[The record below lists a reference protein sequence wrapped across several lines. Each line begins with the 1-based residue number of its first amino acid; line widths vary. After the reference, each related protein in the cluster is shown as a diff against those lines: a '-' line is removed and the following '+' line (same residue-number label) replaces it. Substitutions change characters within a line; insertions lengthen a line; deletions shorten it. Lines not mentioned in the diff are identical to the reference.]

1 MCLYVTDARYICM
14 SCHVAQPVS
23 GERSMTR
30 SSRRSTSEDVARAAG
45 VSRTTVSFVLNNR
58 PGQSIPEE
66 TRRRVLEAARRLDY
80 RPHASARTLAAGRSE
95 LVLLSIPDTRLGPG
109 TSRFVEELATALA
122 EHGLTL
128 VTHLAGAHGRL
139 LPDVCAT
146 VNASAVVGLSPFDTE
161 TTDALYRAGAE
172 VVLPLPDSR
181 GDLGDAMESVGRLQ
195 ADHLIGQGHR
205 LLGYAMP
212 VHPGLRAMTSGRLA
226 GVTNACAA
234 AAGIAPPVVEEIG
247 LEVADAS
254 RAVTRWRASG
264 VTGVCAYNDETA
276 IAVLAGLR
284 DHGLAVPGDMA
295 VIGVDDIPTAKLAAP
310 PLTTIRFDIHE
321 AGRRRAEAIVAALAG
336 QQTEPS
342 ADVSGPLLVRRS
354 ST

>member
-1 MCLYVTDARYICM
+1 
-14 SCHVAQPVS
+14 
-23 GERSMTR
+23 MTR

-66 TRRRVLEAARRLDY
+66 TRQRVLEAARRLDY

-95 LVLLSIPDTRLGPG
+95 LVLLSIPDARLGPG
-109 TSRFVEELATALA
+109 TSRFVEELAGALA

-128 VTHLAGAHGRL
+128 ITHLAGARGRP

-161 TTDALYRAGAE
+161 TADALHRAGAE
-172 VVLPLPDSR
+172 VVLPLPDPR
-181 GDLGDAMESVGRLQ
+181 VGVDEAMELAGALQ
-195 ADHLIGQGHR
+195 AEHLIGLGHR
-205 LLGYAMP
+205 RLGYAMP
-212 VHPGLRAMTSGRLA
+212 AHPGLRAMADARLA
-226 GVTNACAA
+226 GVTGACAA
-234 AAGIAPPVVEEIG
+234 AGIDPSVVEEIG
-247 LEVADAS
+247 LEIADAS
-254 RAVTRWRASG
+254 RAVARWRASG

-276 IAVLAGLR
+276 IAVLAGVR
-284 DHGLAVPGDMA
+284 EQGIAVPTELA

-310 PLTTIRFDIHE
+310 PLSTIRFDVHE
-321 AGRRRAEAIVAALAG
+321 AGRRRAEAIVAALSGQEIEPPIDAG
-336 QQTEPS
+336 
-342 ADVSGPLLVRRS
+342 GPLLVRRS

>member
-1 MCLYVTDARYICM
+1 
-14 SCHVAQPVS
+14 
-23 GERSMTR
+23 MTR

-66 TRRRVLEAARRLDY
+66 TRQRVLEAARRLDY

-109 TSRFVEELATALA
+109 TSRFVEELTTALT

-161 TTDALYRAGAE
+161 TTEALYRAGAE

-195 ADHLIGQGHR
+195 AEYLISQGCR
-205 LLGYAMP
+205 VLGYAMP
-212 VHPGLRAMTSGRLA
+212 VQPGLREMTEGRLA
-226 GVTNACAA
+226 GVAGACAT
-234 AAGIAPPVVEEIG
+234 AGLAPPVVEEVG
-247 LEVADAS
+247 LEIADAS
-254 RAVTRWRASG
+254 RAVVRWRSSG
-264 VTGVCAYNDETA
+264 VTGVCAYNDEFA

-284 DHGLAVPGDMA
+284 DQGLGAPGDMA
-295 VIGVDDIPTAKLAAP
+295 VIGVDDIPTARLAAP
-310 PLTTIRFDIHE
+310 PLTTIRFDVHE

-336 QQTEPS
+336 QQHEQSPD
-342 ADVSGPLLVRRS
+342 AGGPQLVPRS
-354 ST
+354 SA